1 MEGDSSSSAVDV
13 ERKDSKYFYLW
24 DRENVRAQERHGTYQ
39 YTRVNAGIST
49 QVLFDQLLFSKA
61 AQVKATQPKLGSSFA
76 RPHIGDVEAYSTF
89 PILYINRL
97 SPDKSLN
104 LYQIVGTLFP

>member
-1 MEGDSSSSAVDV
+1 MEGDSSSSTVDV
-13 ERKDSKYFYLW
+13 ERKDSKYFYPW
-24 DRENVRAQERHGTYQ
+24 DRENVRALERQGAYH
-39 YTRVNAGIST
+39 YTHVNAGIST

-61 AQVKATQPKLGSSFA
+61 AQVKAIQPKLGLSFA
-76 RPHIGDVEAYSTF
+76 RPHIGNVQAYSTF